1 MRKVFFENLKEIAS
15 KDKNIF
21 LLSADLGAT
30 FFSDFKSID
39 PQRFINVGAAEQNMI
54 GVGAGLSMSGKN
66 VFCYSIIPFLIM
78 RAFEQIRIDLCYNN
92 LDVKLLG
99 SGGGLV
105 YGFEGVT
112 HHAIEDI
119 AIMRSLPNM
128 TVVAPGDNK
137 EAECLAKESVNHKGP
152 LYIRFGRDTNP
163 VIHDDKLDF
172 KIGKGIII
180 KQGKDI
186 CLISAGTMLY
196 PAKVVSENLQKNG
209 LDAGLIS
216 MHTIKPLDK
225 ELVEECAK
233 KYKAIFTLED
243 HNIIGGLGSAVA
255 EVLAETKYQGLFKR
269 IGIPDR
275 YSSDVGRPDYLMG
288 KFGLDPQNITNSI
301 LKEYK
306 NV

>member
-1 MRKVFFENLKEIAS
+1 MRKVFFENLKEVAS

-54 GVGAGLSMSGKN
+54 GVGAGLSMLGKN
-66 VFCYSIIPFLIM
+66 VYCYSIIPFLIM
-78 RAFEQIRIDLCYNN
+78 RTFEQIRIDLCYNN
-92 LDVKLLG
+92 LSVKLLG

-105 YGFEGVT
+105 YGFEGIT

-128 TVVAPGDNK
+128 TVVAPGDAK

-152 LYIRFGRDTNP
+152 LYIRFGRDIDP
-163 VIHDDKLDF
+163 VIHNGKLNF
-172 KIGKGIII
+172 KIGKGIVI
-180 KQGKDI
+180 KHGKDV
-186 CLISAGTMLY
+186 CLIAAGTMLY
-196 PAKVVSENLQKNG
+196 MAKLVSEDLQKNG
-209 LDAGLIS
+209 IDVGLIS

-225 ELVEECAK
+225 ELIQECAK
-233 KYKAIFTLED
+233 RYKAIFTLED
-243 HNIIGGLGSAVA
+243 HNIIGGLGSAVS
-255 EVLAETKYQGLFKR
+255 EVLAETEYKGAFKR

-275 YSSDVGRPDYLMG
+275 YSSDVGRPDYLLE
-288 KFGLDPQNITNSI
+288 KFGLDLQSIVSNI